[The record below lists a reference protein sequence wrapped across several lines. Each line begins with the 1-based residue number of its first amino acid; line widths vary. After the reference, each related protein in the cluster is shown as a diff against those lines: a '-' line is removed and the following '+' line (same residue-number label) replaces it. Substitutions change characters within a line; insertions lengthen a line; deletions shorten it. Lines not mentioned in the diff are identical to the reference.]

1 MSGNNSTSSST
12 ASALAAMAAT
22 IADANSNGSNNNS
35 SHSNSNVNVSSNEV
49 AGINSNNQSIN
60 NSISHKVVSGNSNSS
75 LNGVN
80 YSFKIQKVS
89 DVVFDQDIKPESWLS
104 WKDSIE
110 SYCKSFGNIYAS
122 VLKDNISNNSGI
134 MLLKLMQNLI

>member
-1 MSGNNSTSSST
+1 MSGNNNSSSSST

-22 IADANSNGSNNNS
+22 IANTGNYSGNNNS
-35 SHSNSNVNVSSNEV
+35 SSHNNSNVNVSSDQSVSNNMSSKV
-49 AGINSNNQSIN
+49 INS
-60 NSISHKVVSGNSNSS
+60 
-75 LNGVN
+75 LNHGVN

-110 SYCKSFGNIYAS
+110 SYCKSFGNIYA
-122 VLKDNISNNSGI
+122 KCA
-134 MLLKLMQNLI
+134 